1 MLPELLQ
8 DLPLTHIASGSLG
21 HQGASVDC
29 YSFQDDEG
37 KDNVLLLRDNHVH

>member
-1 MLPELLQ
+1 MLPEYLQ

-21 HQGASVDC
+21 HKGASVDS

-37 KDNVLLLRDNHVH
+37 KDNVSAVRDNHVH